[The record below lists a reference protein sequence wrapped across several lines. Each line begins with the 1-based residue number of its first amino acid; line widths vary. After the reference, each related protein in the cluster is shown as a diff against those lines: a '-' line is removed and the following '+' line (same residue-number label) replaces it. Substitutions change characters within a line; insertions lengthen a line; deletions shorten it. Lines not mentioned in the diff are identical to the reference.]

1 MTTDPYLNTH
11 IGLETETVVIF
22 VALAIIAMGIDM
34 WAHRSDNPIALK
46 QAVAWTLFWISIGL
60 GFAGFLYFHFNGEV
74 ASLYLAGYLFEQALS
89 VDNLFVMMAI
99 FAWFKVPEKY
109 CHRVLYWGVLGAVVF
124 RMVFVVIG
132 STLFAMGPVVEIIFA
147 LMVAASG
154 FMMLTNALLPIGLA
168 FFLRALLLDYQSADY
183 QMFLSQWA
191 AAFRDGGGFAAVKLP
206 IGNYNAPYLYFLAA
220 ISYLPI
226 PDLYLIKLFSI
237 LFDVV
242 LAWGG
247 FRLVRHFAPE
257 RPNRPLLCFCLLL
270 LLPTVIL
277 NGAFWGQCD
286 ALYGALTLHALACA
300 LEGRNRSSLLLL
312 GIAFSFKLQTV
323 FVLPLWGGLWL
334 LRRVR
339 FRELLWFPAAYA
351 ATCVPA
357 LLLGKPLGD
366 ILGVYFGQAAEYSG
380 YLNLNA
386 PNMYALIP
394 HGAEVNTALAA
405 RLGILAAF
413 ALAAAVLAALL
424 VFRRQADDRALLAAA
439 VVLAIGVPFL
449 LPHMHERYF
458 FLADVLALAWTCA
471 FPRSAPCALLVELAS
486 LGAYVVVLR
495 GKFTL
500 AVSLDGRL
508 FPMLCEAL
516 LMLAGLAFAV
526 LSLARRLAF
535 PQKSRE

>member
-1 MTTDPYLNTH
+1 MNVFSLSWAAA
-11 IGLETETVVIF
+11 GLALLGLSLFPAGSLALGGAPAHLAVF
-22 VALAIIAMGIDM
+22 LLLLALA
-34 WAHRSDNPIALK
+34 AL
-46 QAVAWTLFWISIGL
+46 ALRLLRREGL
-60 GFAGFLYFHFNGEV
+60 DRPRL
-74 ASLYLAGYLFEQALS
+74 L
-89 VDNLFVMMAI
+89 D
-99 FAWFKVPEKY
+99 
-109 CHRVLYWGVLGAVVF
+109 
-124 RMVFVVIG
+124 
-132 STLFAMGPVVEIIFA
+132 
-147 LMVAASG
+147 
-154 FMMLTNALLPIGLA
+154 ALLPIGLA

-257 RPNRPLLCFCLLL
+257 SPNRPLLCFCLLL

-413 ALAAAVLAALL
+413 ALAAAVLAALDEL
-424 VFRRQADDRALLAAA
+424 QA
-439 VVLAIGVPFL
+439 
-449 LPHMHERYF
+449 E
-458 FLADVLALAWTCA
+458 
-471 FPRSAPCALLVELAS
+471 
-486 LGAYVVVLR
+486 
-495 GKFTL
+495 
-500 AVSLDGRL
+500 
-508 FPMLCEAL
+508 
-516 LMLAGLAFAV
+516 
-526 LSLARRLAF
+526 ARRAALPAVEVEPF
-535 PQKSRE
+535 AQESVDFDTFCKSDFRAVKVKACESVKKSAKLLRFILDDGSGTDRQILSGIAMYYKPEELVGKTLVAIINLPPRKMMGQESCGMLLSAVHTEHGEEKLHLVMVDDAIPAGAKLC